1 MHAGERVRASVEARI
16 SHELGHPRVWITIR
30 IVAGVWLLVLA
41 GVLYAYDVGGWWRA
55 LLVPAG
61 LLHFYWAFILHHDAA
76 GRKSG

>member
-1 MHAGERVRASVEARI
+1 M
-16 SHELGHPRVWITIR
+16 WITVR